1 MNTERTI
8 YLIFYTYE
16 EKCMLQGSAFIE
28 LQFCRASAG
37 TDIREL
43 VAVDS
48 IENGREESLYVSDAD
63 RFYREYGKYF
73 DCGVYN
79 NLKQGAVDIYG
90 INYYAPLVTDIV
102 TDCICRDRPFDY
114 ERLLRWL
121 EASKQYNGFYILG
134 I

>member
-1 MNTERTI
+1 MKTERTI

-16 EKCMLQGSAFIE
+16 EKRELQGSAFIE
-28 LQFCRASAG
+28 LQFCKAPVDA
-37 TDIREL
+37 DIKDL
-43 VAVDS
+43 VSVDS
-48 IENGREESLYVSDAD
+48 IEHGRKDSLYVGDAD

-90 INYYAPLVTDIV
+90 INYYAPLVTDTV
-102 TDCICRDRPFDY
+102 TAGICRDRPLDY
-114 ERLLRWL
+114 KRLLHWL
-121 EASKQYNGFYILG
+121 ESSEQYNGFYILG

>member
-16 EKCMLQGSAFIE
+16 EKRELQGSAFIE
-28 LQFCRASAG
+28 LQFCRASAD
-37 TDIREL
+37 TDIKDL

-48 IENGREESLYVSDAD
+48 IKNGRRDSLYVSDTD

-79 NLKQGAVDIYG
+79 SLKQGAVDIYG
-90 INYYAPLVTDIV
+90 INYYAPLVTDTV
-102 TDCICRDRPFDY
+102 TAGICNDSPLDY
-114 ERLLRWL
+114 EKILRWL

>member
-1 MNTERTI
+1 MI
-8 YLIFYTYE
+8 CYTYE
-16 EKCMLQGSAFIE
+16 EKRELQGSAFIE
-28 LQFCRASAG
+28 LQFCKAPAD
-37 TDIREL
+37 TDIKKL

-48 IENGREESLYVSDAD
+48 IEHGRRDSLYVSDAD

-90 INYYAPLVTDIV
+90 INYYAPLVTDTVIAG
-102 TDCICRDRPFDY
+102 ICNDRLLDY
-114 ERLLRWL
+114 ERLFHWL